1 MKKPTISYTILLI
14 CVLHS
19 FVWSIGVG
27 EASAQAFYQKEIN
40 NLGTFVP
47 TAHLHEEIILFL
59 ARQQEEAA
67 QKEEPAHLRVAD
79 PLLSIQPRSQRLAH
93 LFDLVTSR
101 VFFVPRP
108 DTPAAASN
116 SGPALF

>member
-47 TAHLHEEIILFL
+47 TTAHLHEEIILFL

-93 LFDLVTSR
+93 LFNLVATR

-108 DTPAAASN
+108 DTPAAAS